1 MILLFTSK
9 KLEDE
14 QLTNL
19 ELIFEYPNGRKY
31 LCESLFLP
39 KFKDLNFKL
48 HYLGNDSYDSMFMI
62 IDRGLK
68 YLSSINSNINI
79 EVFENAILLIKC
91 SFHYYK

>member
-9 KLEDE
+9 KLDDE
-14 QLTNL
+14 QLKNL

-39 KFKDLNFKL
+39 KFKDQNFKL
-48 HYLGNDSYDSMFMI
+48 HYLGNDSYDSMFTI
-62 IDRGLK
+62 IDRGLI
-68 YLSSINSNINI
+68 YLSSINSNNNFEI
-79 EVFENAILLIKC
+79 FENAIHLTKC